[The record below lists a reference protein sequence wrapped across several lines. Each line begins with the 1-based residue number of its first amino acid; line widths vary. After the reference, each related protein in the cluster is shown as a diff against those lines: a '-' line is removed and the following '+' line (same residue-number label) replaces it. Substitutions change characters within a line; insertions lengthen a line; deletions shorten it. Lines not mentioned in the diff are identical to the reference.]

1 MTRFALILLAAASL
15 WAGHPAPK
23 RITLKGTVVKIERTP
38 QPHLF
43 LDVEERDGR
52 ITHWDLELDSAKAL
66 LRDGVKRGDRIVV
79 TTIPLESGSD
89 STPGRT
95 AQASK

>member
-43 LDVEERDGR
+43 LDVE
-52 ITHWDLELDSAKAL
+52 
-66 LRDGVKRGDRIVV
+66 
-79 TTIPLESGSD
+79 
-89 STPGRT
+89 
-95 AQASK
+95 